1 VEAAASLHSSLL
13 TLRFER
19 EIGDWLFGPNTHLN
33 RDSVTGEPSVMSDH
47 EEKKSIEERIRKT
60 HRKERREKTC
70 YFFASFGIVAVVWEL
85 SRALHIIDPTLF
97 PSLLAVLRS
106 FVILL
111 KDGSLQK
118 HMYASFLRV
127 LSGFTI
133 GIVMAVILGFLIGWF
148 RTVRLLID
156 PMTNFFRALPPI
168 ALIPLMIIFFGI
180 GETPKIVVLCYASFF
195 PALVVIYQAL
205 VGLDPIYIRAG
216 KTLGATN
223 SEIFRKIILPQL
235 IPHIITACRVSLG
248 VCWATL
254 VAAELIAA
262 QRGIGAMMVDAQNF
276 CQMPPLVLGILLIG
290 AISLAMDTAVRAI
303 ERRATAWQEK
313 LP

>member
-1 VEAAASLHSSLL
+1 
-13 TLRFER
+13 
-19 EIGDWLFGPNTHLN
+19 
-33 RDSVTGEPSVMSDH
+33 MSDNDD
-47 EEKKSIEERIRKT
+47 KKSIEERFRKIR
-60 HRKERREKTC
+60 RKEKWEKTG
-70 YFFASFGIVAVVWEL
+70 YFFASFGMVVAVWEL
-85 SRALHIIDPTLF
+85 ARALHIIDPKLF
-97 PSLLAVLRS
+97 PSVLAVLES
-106 FVILL
+106 FVTLL

-133 GIVMAVILGFLIGWF
+133 GIVMAIVLGFLIGWF

-156 PMTNFFRALPPI
+156 PLTNFFRALPPI

-180 GETPKIVVLCYASFF
+180 GETSKIVVLCYASFF

-216 KTLGATN
+216 KALGATN
-223 SEIFRKIILPQL
+223 LEIFRKIVLPQL

-276 CQMPPLVLGILLIG
+276 FQMPPLVLGILLIG
-290 AISLAMDTAVRAI
+290 AISLAMDAAVRAI
-303 ERRATAWQEK
+303 ETRATAWQEK

>member
-1 VEAAASLHSSLL
+1 
-13 TLRFER
+13 
-19 EIGDWLFGPNTHLN
+19 
-33 RDSVTGEPSVMSDH
+33 MSDQ

-60 HRKERREKTC
+60 RRKERWEKTC
-70 YFFASFGIVAVVWEL
+70 YFFASFGIVAAVWEL
-85 SRALHIIDPTLF
+85 SRALHIIDPQLF
-97 PSLLAVLRS
+97 PSVFAVLKS
-106 FVILL
+106 FVTLSR
-111 KDGSLQK
+111 DGSLQK

-303 ERRATAWQEK
+303 ERRATAWQER